1 MGWSDFHLNRFPIHG
16 GEYGVEHEGGIW
28 FSDNPERVRLAD
40 LQLRVCERFLYEY
53 DFYDHWEHDV
63 RLEKVLLAESERTA
77 GGLGIK
83 GRNSWLFHV

>member
-16 GEYGVEHEGGIW
+16 SAYGVEHEGGIW
-28 FSDNPERVRLAD
+28 FSDNPERVCLAD

-53 DFYDHWEHDV
+53 DFCDHWEHDV
-63 RLEKVLLAESERTA
+63 RLEKVLLAESERTV